1 MYDKIMESLEFIKS
15 KVNRKPKIAVI
26 LGSGLGDSV
35 NVVEDKE
42 DISYES
48 IPNFPVSTVKGHK
61 GKLVFGR
68 INDVEVLL
76 MQGRFH
82 YYEGYTMK

>member
-1 MYDKIMESLEFIKS
+1 MYDKIMESVEFIKS

-26 LGSGLGDSV
+26 LGSGLGDLV

-48 IPNFPVSTVKGHK
+48 IPNFPVSTVKGHE